1 METNTCSP
9 SGNNAPK
16 RKKEKA
22 LTAQQMLEA
31 RIINNLIKDALE
43 TVVHE
48 SKEKVYKEDCAN
60 AVIAV
65 LAEFLRNYILIGYDF
80 EGTPIKIINA
90 HNGLEAD
97 ALVSAMQKFMINLHI
112 NNAD

>member
-16 RKKEKA
+16 QKREKA
-22 LTAQQMLEA
+22 LTSQMLEA
-31 RIINNLIKDALE
+31 KLINNLIKDALE
-43 TVVHE
+43 NIVHE
-48 SKEKVYKEDCAN
+48 SKEKIYKEDCAK

-112 NNAD
+112 NNVD